1 MFCVVTC
8 DIPDDRRRTKVA
20 NILENFGDRM
30 QYSVFDMNCAAR
42 ISLSRC
48 KTVYVPQSVWVRLYV
63 LCGNCR
69 SKVTILGQG
78 TLYED
83 KDVYIV

>member
-1 MFCVVTC
+1 MFCIVTC

-48 KTVYVPQSVWVRLYV
+48 KTV
-63 LCGNCR
+63 
-69 SKVTILGQG
+69 
-78 TLYED
+78 
-83 KDVYIV
+83 